1 MYLVFVGAWL
11 FLLFF
16 FFFLKGSCF
25 SCFFVGTVILQ
36 VNFLGGPLILCT
48 WDRPPVLNA
57 KPLLL

>member
-1 MYLVFVGAWL
+1 MAVSPVFFFLFERKL
-11 FLLFF
+11 FLL
-16 FFFLKGSCF
+16 L
-25 SCFFVGTVILQ
+25 FVGTVILQ